1 MVIIIH
7 KVLLTSTMFHL
18 IDLDKV
24 AVLFYIYK
32 SVREQVSKVLK
43 SASWGILSLRVKAN
57 QGDDNLYSFL
67 YIKKKKMST
76 SESKRKYLM

>member
-1 MVIIIH
+1 MDDVTNDMLFRFEFSNLSSRVYQSKSMVIIIH

-43 SASWGILSLRVKAN
+43 LAS
-57 QGDDNLYSFL
+57 
-67 YIKKKKMST
+67 
-76 SESKRKYLM
+76 